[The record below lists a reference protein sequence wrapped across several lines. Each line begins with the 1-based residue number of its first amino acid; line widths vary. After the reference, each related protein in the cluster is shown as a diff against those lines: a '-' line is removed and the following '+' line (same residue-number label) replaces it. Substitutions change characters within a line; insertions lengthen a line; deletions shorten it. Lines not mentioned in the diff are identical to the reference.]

1 MVRKLRF
8 GRRGGC
14 DSYNKGGNFGGG
26 SSYTAFGNFSGQLQ
40 LKNGVRKG
48 AVLEEDTQ
56 ADPLVV
62 AMDLVVYVVG
72 IVAKGF

>member
-1 MVRKLRF
+1 MIVVGHGTETKV

-40 LKNGVRKG
+40 LKCWRRT
-48 AVLEEDTQ
+48 LRQT
-56 ADPLVV
+56 LW
-62 AMDLVVYVVG
+62 
-72 IVAKGF
+72 